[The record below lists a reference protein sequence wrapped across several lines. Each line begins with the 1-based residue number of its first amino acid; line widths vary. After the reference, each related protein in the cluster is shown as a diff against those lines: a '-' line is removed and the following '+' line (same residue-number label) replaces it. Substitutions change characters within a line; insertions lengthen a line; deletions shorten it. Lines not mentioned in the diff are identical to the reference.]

1 MYMDGEIVHP
11 DSDMS
16 VRKKIAFV
24 EQHDTLF
31 IAATPRE
38 AIRFSGRLRLPKTT
52 TDEELETLTTNM
64 LRELNLEK
72 CADTIVGGER
82 LKGISGGERK
92 VRERFRERLSRSFIV
107 FTLFLSIQRAAI
119 GVELVTRPSII
130 YRTFLV
136 TKPTNISK

>member
-1 MYMDGEIVHP
+1 MLAGRVHSSRKIQISYEMYMNGERVYP
-11 DSDMS
+11 DNDVS

-64 LRELNLEK
+64 LKELNLET

-92 VRERFRERLSRSFIV
+92 VRHVFKSIRFFQRRSN
-107 FTLFLSIQRAAI
+107 TLYF
-119 GVELVTRPSII
+119 
-130 YRTFLV
+130 
-136 TKPTNISK
+136 

>member
-1 MYMDGEIVHP
+1 MLAGRVHSSRKIQISYEMYMNGERVYP
-11 DSDMS
+11 DNDVS

-64 LRELNLEK
+64 LKELNLET

-92 VRERFRERLSRSFIV
+92 VRQV
-107 FTLFLSIQRAAI
+107 FNSIRHFQRKFNTLYF
-119 GVELVTRPSII
+119 
-130 YRTFLV
+130 
-136 TKPTNISK
+136 

>member
-1 MYMDGEIVHP
+1 MDGDIVYP
-11 DSDMS
+11 ENDMS

-52 TDEELETLTTNM
+52 TNEELETLTTNM
-64 LRELNLEK
+64 LQELNLEN
-72 CADTIVGGER
+72 CADTIIGGER

-92 VRERFRERLSRSFIV
+92 VHERFRGRAPNLCDNSF
-107 FTLFLSIQRAAI
+107 FLKPFFLSGQRAAI
-119 GVELVTRPSII
+119 GVELVTKPSIV
-130 YRTFLV
+130 YRKLFV
-136 TKPTNISK
+136 TT